1 MGLLDR
7 LFPKRDEP
15 KAAEY
20 FRLLNGYRPVFQS
33 WNGSMY
39 ESELVRIAID
49 SRARHISKLKVET
62 RGSAQPQLVTKLKKA
77 PNEFQVWPQF
87 MYQLSTILDMKNT
100 AFIVPVL
107 NKYGEPVGIMPIC
120 PVRWELVQDKR
131 GILWIRFHFKDRES
145 AAIELAHVGILTKF
159 QYESEFFGESNHAM
173 RDTMDLLKIQ
183 RQSITESAKNSAT
196 YRFMAKMS
204 NFAKDGDIAKER
216 QRFDAENFKENG
228 GGVLLFPSTYSD
240 IRQLN
245 AQSYSIDAE
254 QMKLI
259 QGNVYR
265 YFGTNERV
273 IQNEAKGD
281 ELDAFFNGAIEPFA
295 IQLADVL
302 TKMFYTEL
310 EQGNGNKVIVS
321 ANRLQYMTT
330 SEKIALVRDL
340 GDRGFIMIDEAR
352 ELLNMPPLPDGS
364 GQRSP
369 IRGEYYMIQDEPE
382 PEPEPEPEKGGEE
395 DANQE

>member
-15 KAAEY
+15 VAAEY
-20 FRLLNGYRPVFQS
+20 FRLLNGYTPVFTS
-33 WNGSMY
+33 WHGSMY

-49 SRARHISKLKVET
+49 SRARHISKLKIET
-62 RGSAQPQLVTKLKKA
+62 RGSAQQQLATKLKKA

-87 MYQLSTILDMKNT
+87 LYQVSTILDMKNT

-107 NKYGEPVGIMPIC
+107 NRYGEPVGIAPIC
-120 PVRWELVQDKR
+120 PERWEIVQDKR
-131 GILWIRFHFKDRES
+131 GVLWLRFHYRNMQS
-145 AAIELAHVGILTKF
+145 NAMELHHVGILTKF
-159 QYESEFFGESNHAM
+159 QYTSEFFGESNHAM

-183 RQSITESAKNSAT
+183 RQSIEESAKNSAT

-216 QRFDAENFKENG
+216 QRFDTENFKESG

-240 IRQLN
+240 IQQLN
-245 AQSYSIDAE
+245 AQSFSLSAE
-254 QMKLI
+254 QTKLI
-259 QGNVYR
+259 QDNVYR
-265 YFGTNERV
+265 YFGTNEKV

-295 IQLADVL
+295 IQLSEVM
-302 TKMFYTEL
+302 TKMFYTEQ
-310 EQGNGNKVIVS
+310 EQGYGNKVIVS

-352 ELLNMPPLPDGS
+352 ELLNMPPLDDGK
-364 GQRSP
+364 GQVSP
-369 IRGEYYMIQDEPE
+369 IRGEYYMVQGEPITADPQE
-382 PEPEPEPEKGGEE
+382 AEQTGGDGE
-395 DANQE
+395 

>member
-15 KAAEY
+15 VSAEY
-20 FRLLNGYRPVFQS
+20 FRLLNGYTPVFTS
-33 WNGSMY
+33 WHGSMY

-49 SRARHISKLKVET
+49 SRARHISKLKIET
-62 RGSAQPQLVTKLKKA
+62 RGSAQPALCTKLRKA

-87 MYQLSTILDMKNT
+87 LYQVSTILDMKNT

-107 NKYGEPVGIMPIC
+107 NRYGEPVGIAPIC
-120 PVRWELVQDKR
+120 PERWEIVQDKR
-131 GILWIRFHFKDRES
+131 GVLWLRFHYRNMQS
-145 AAIELAHVGILTKF
+145 NAMELHHVGILTKF
-159 QYESEFFGESNHAM
+159 QYTSEFFGESNHAM

-183 RQSITESAKNSAT
+183 RQSIEESAKNSAT
-196 YRFMAKMS
+196 YRFMAKMT

-216 QRFDAENFKENG
+216 QRFDSENFKENG

-240 IRQLN
+240 IQQLN
-245 AQSYSIDAE
+245 AQSFSLSAD

-259 QGNVYR
+259 QDNVYR
-265 YFGTNERV
+265 YFGTNEKV

-295 IQLADVL
+295 IQLSEVM
-302 TKMFYTEL
+302 TKMFYTEQ
-310 EQGNGNKVIVS
+310 EQGYGNKVIVS

-352 ELLNMPPLPDGS
+352 ELLNMPPLENGR
-364 GQRSP
+364 GQVSP
-369 IRGEYYMIQDEPE
+369 IRGEYYMVQDEPITADPQE
-382 PEPEPEPEKGGEE
+382 AEQTGGDGE
-395 DANQE
+395 